1 MIKFFS
7 IILVFIFINSCSFD
21 DKSGI
26 WKNEKIISKKESDPF
41 KKFENLSVANK
52 PFNQIIKFN
61 GNFQFK
67 NSKKKINLKWKDIFY
82 SESNNFENFT
92 YNNTNKL
99 TFKSKK
105 ITRHQLNEFIL
116 FENDKIISSDNKG
129 NILIFSIEEK
139 KFLKKFNFYKNKYKN
154 INKHL
159 NLILDNNKIFV
170 SDNLGYLYAINLI
183 NNKVLWAKNFKVPFR
198 SNIKISD
205 EKLILSNQNNFLFFF
220 DKNTGNLL
228 REIPTEETVL
238 KNEFQNNL
246 SLNQEKLF
254 FLNTYGSLYAIN
266 LKSMKIL
273 WFLNLNQSLD
283 INPSSLFKGN
293 QVINYKNYVIVSS
306 NQSLYILDT
315 NTGRILFK
323 KNFTSQLKPL
333 IYNDVLFLI
342 SKNDLLI
349 SLNLITGE
357 ILYSYN
363 INQLIADFLNL
374 KKKKVQFKSL
384 MIANDKI
391 FVFLNNSFLLK
402 FKINGDLEEISKLP
416 SKINTQ
422 PIFINSSMLYLDKK
436 NKISIID

>member
-1 MIKFFS
+1 M
-7 IILVFIFINSCSFD
+7 
-21 DKSGI
+21 
-26 WKNEKIISKKESDPF
+26 
-41 KKFENLSVANK
+41 
-52 PFNQIIKFN
+52 
-61 GNFQFK
+61 
-67 NSKKKINLKWKDIFY
+67 
-82 SESNNFENFT
+82 
-92 YNNTNKL
+92 
-99 TFKSKK
+99 
-105 ITRHQLNEFIL
+105 
-116 FENDKIISSDNKG
+116 
-129 NILIFSIEEK
+129 
-139 KFLKKFNFYKNKYKN
+139 
-154 INKHL
+154 
-159 NLILDNNKIFV
+159 
-170 SDNLGYLYAINLI
+170 
-183 NNKVLWAKNFKVPFR
+183 
-198 SNIKISD
+198 
-205 EKLILSNQNNFLFFF
+205 
-220 DKNTGNLL
+220 
-228 REIPTEETVL
+228 
-238 KNEFQNNL
+238 
-246 SLNQEKLF
+246 
-254 FLNTYGSLYAIN
+254 
-266 LKSMKIL
+266 
-273 WFLNLNQSLD
+273 
-283 INPSSLFKGN
+283 
-293 QVINYKNYVIVSS
+293 INYKNYVIVSS

>member
-1 MIKFFS
+1 M
-7 IILVFIFINSCSFD
+7 
-21 DKSGI
+21 
-26 WKNEKIISKKESDPF
+26 
-41 KKFENLSVANK
+41 
-52 PFNQIIKFN
+52 
-61 GNFQFK
+61 
-67 NSKKKINLKWKDIFY
+67 
-82 SESNNFENFT
+82 
-92 YNNTNKL
+92 
-99 TFKSKK
+99 
-105 ITRHQLNEFIL
+105 
-116 FENDKIISSDNKG
+116 
-129 NILIFSIEEK
+129 
-139 KFLKKFNFYKNKYKN
+139 
-154 INKHL
+154 
-159 NLILDNNKIFV
+159 
-170 SDNLGYLYAINLI
+170 
-183 NNKVLWAKNFKVPFR
+183 
-198 SNIKISD
+198 
-205 EKLILSNQNNFLFFF
+205 
-220 DKNTGNLL
+220 L

-374 KKKKVQFKSL
+374 KKES
-384 MIANDKI
+384 
-391 FVFLNNSFLLK
+391 
-402 FKINGDLEEISKLP
+402 
-416 SKINTQ
+416 
-422 PIFINSSMLYLDKK
+422 PI
-436 NKISIID
+436 